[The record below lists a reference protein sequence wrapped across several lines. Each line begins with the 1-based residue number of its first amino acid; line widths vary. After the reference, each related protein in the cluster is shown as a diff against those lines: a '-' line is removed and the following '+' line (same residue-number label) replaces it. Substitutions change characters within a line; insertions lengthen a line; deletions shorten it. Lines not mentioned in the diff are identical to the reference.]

1 MRMLIALIS
10 LGISTFNNN
19 VLNQIKMGKVKE
31 TFQNINVD
39 SKKDLHEVVSWIN
52 TNFTSNHFR
61 STTCT
66 PTKTSVDLHLYLI
79 SIHFVKINIGLMCSL
94 LQN

>member
-39 SKKDLHEVVSWIN
+39 
-52 TNFTSNHFR
+52 
-61 STTCT
+61 
-66 PTKTSVDLHLYLI
+66 
-79 SIHFVKINIGLMCSL
+79 
-94 LQN
+94 